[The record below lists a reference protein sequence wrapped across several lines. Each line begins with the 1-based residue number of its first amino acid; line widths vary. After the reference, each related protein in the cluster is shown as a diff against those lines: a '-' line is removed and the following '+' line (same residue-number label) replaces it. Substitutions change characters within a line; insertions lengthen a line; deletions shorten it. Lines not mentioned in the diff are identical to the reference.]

1 MDEILLLLLRR
12 GAHLKPFRITTS
24 EIGAQTGM
32 SQQNASRKLLALE
45 EEGYVERGKDG
56 IRLAK
61 KAYDELAADYV
72 VLKSVFEGKKLEIE
86 GRISK
91 GLGEGGFYVS
101 MEGYRRQIKE
111 KLGFE
116 PFPGTLNIVVDDAW
130 KKQSLLQLEPV
141 IISGFRDHDRTY
153 GDLFAYPC
161 RLGTHEC
168 AIIVPLRTHHGPE
181 IIELISPLNIKKE
194 LHKKDGDRIRVLI

>member
-12 GAHLKPFRITTS
+12 GAHIKPFRMTTS

-45 EEGYVERGKDG
+45 EAGYISRSKDG
-56 IRLAK
+56 ILLSK

-72 VLKSVFEGKKLEIE
+72 VLKSVFEGKRLEIE
-86 GRISK
+86 GRITK

-101 MEGYRRQIKE
+101 MDGYRNQIKE
-111 KLGFE
+111 KLGFD
-116 PFPGTLNIVVDDAW
+116 PFPGTLNIAVDEAW
-130 KKQSLLQLEPV
+130 KKQSLLQLEPI

-161 RLGTHEC
+161 KLGAHDC

-181 IIELISPLNIKKE
+181 IIELISPFNVKKE
-194 LHKKDGDRIRVLI
+194 LHKKDGDHIRVLI

>member
-12 GAHLKPFRITTS
+12 GAHIKPFRMTTS

-45 EEGYVERGKDG
+45 EAGYISRSKDG
-56 IRLAK
+56 ILLEK

-72 VLKSVFEGKKLEIE
+72 VLKSVFEGKRLEIE
-86 GRISK
+86 GRITK

-101 MEGYRRQIKE
+101 MDGYRKQIKE
-111 KLGFE
+111 KLGFD
-116 PFPGTLNIVVDDAW
+116 PFPGTLNITVDEAW
-130 KKQSLLQLEPV
+130 KKQSLLQLEPI
-141 IISGFRDHDRTY
+141 IISGFRDRDRTY

-161 RLGTHEC
+161 RLGDHDC
-168 AIIVPLRTHHGPE
+168 AIIVPLRTHHGPD
-181 IIELISPLNIKKE
+181 IIELISPFNIKKE
-194 LHKKDGDRIRVLI
+194 LHKKDGDHIRVLI